1 MALQLAYET
10 RSSGWYSF
18 VCRNNLTQPQAPKLL
33 PLPASCSNASL
44 YVETLLIVVLL
55 LAHTSFGCVERD
67 LVSLAVTLGQG
78 VDALTWVG
86 DTVVGGYEGKI
97 ERGLNAGPMSCGTL
111 SLSPHLSFP
120 DYALSGCSATLGK
133 SSTESSCNVSL
144 VALLRESKA

>member
-97 ERGLNAGPMSCGTL
+97 EGERSQCWSDELWDSL
-111 SLSPHLSFP
+111 SLSP
-120 DYALSGCSATLGK
+120 
-133 SSTESSCNVSL
+133 SL
-144 VALLRESKA
+144 PISLFLITR